1 MAILPTVA
9 TNYVL
14 GAYLSRYNIH
24 PQPLHPQKK
33 ALPAQRGHVVT
44 CLQSSKKKKKKRN
57 PLLLRPRQTLLPSPS
72 TTVPP
77 QLIHRKRQVVRIA
90 DADFKGRASLHCNRF
105 HCYYLRVSSRGSL
118 FSNFISKIG
127 CYFQILLS
135 FKGLFSTV

>member
-24 PQPLHPQKK
+24 PKPLPQKK
-33 ALPAQRGHVVT
+33 GP
-44 CLQSSKKKKKKRN
+44 SSSTWTRCHLSSVFQKKKKKRN
-57 PLLLRPRQTLLPSPS
+57 PLLLCPRQTLLPSPS